1 MYTDENDDSLQSL
14 FVRLTHLYFRKIFLM
29 MKETEIHPRQ
39 FPLICLVG
47 KQEGISQKKI
57 SEMLKISAP
66 TVAVSVKR
74 LEKAGMVERKND
86 EKDQRVMRIYLTE
99 KGRRLTETAKMYI
112 EENEKA
118 LFRGFSESEL
128 CLMKRFFKQMADN
141 LEGVTRC

>member
-99 KGRRLTETAKMYI
+99 KGRRLTEAAKMYI

>member
-1 MYTDENDDSLQSL
+1 MYIDENDDSLQSL

>member
-29 MKETEIHPRQ
+29 MKVTEIHPRQ

>member
-1 MYTDENDDSLQSL
+1 MYTDENDDSLQNL

>member
-57 SEMLKISAP
+57 SEMLKINAP

-128 CLMKRFFKQMADN
+128 CLMKRFFKQMTDN

>member
-1 MYTDENDDSLQSL
+1 
-14 FVRLTHLYFRKIFLM
+14 
-29 MKETEIHPRQ
+29 
-39 FPLICLVG
+39 
-47 KQEGISQKKI
+47 
-57 SEMLKISAP
+57 
-66 TVAVSVKR
+66 
-74 LEKAGMVERKND
+74 MVERKND

>member
-86 EKDQRVMRIYLTE
+86 EEDQRVMRIYLTE